1 MSFPIRYRNLNGVI
15 AFASGCHISRV
26 ARARRIF
33 GRQSILV
40 TMSGDTSSPR
50 AEWEAAF
57 SASPTRDAEFTTL
70 SGIPL
75 DPVYGPEDGD
85 FPGQY
90 PYTRGPYASM
100 YRSRLW
106 TMRMFAGFGTAED
119 TNWRFKE
126 IIKAGGTGLSTAFD
140 MPTLLGLDSDDP
152 MSLGEVGRCGVAVDS
167 LSDMEDLYAGIDLG
181 EVTTSMTINSPAAV
195 IFSMFIAQAEKAGVQ
210 RARLGGT
217 LQNDILKE
225 YQAQKEFVFPPRQ
238 SMRLV
243 RDTIDFTAAEMPRWH
258 SVSISGYHI
267 REAGSTAVEELAFTL
282 ANGFAYVELALAA
295 GLDVDAFAPRL
306 SFFFNAHIDF
316 FEEIAKYRAAR
327 RIWARWM
334 KDRYGATD
342 PRSMQ
347 CRFHTQTAGV
357 SLTAQQ
363 PEVNIARTAIEAL
376 AGVLGGTQSLHTNS
390 MDEALAL
397 PTEKAARI
405 ALRTQQV
412 IAHETNV
419 AHVADPLGG
428 SYYVESLTDEVE
440 RQAEEI
446 FAHLE
451 SLGNGSLL
459 EGVITGIEENWFQ
472 GRISDSA
479 YDLERR
485 LNAGQRITVGVNG
498 FKDGNEEDQMQLL
511 RITNEDELRQR
522 KRLDGVRSDRNQD
535 AVAAALEKLRT
546 EAEDPEVNLM
556 PTLIEASHVYAT
568 VGEMMST
575 MAGVFG
581 RHVEVPSI

>member
-1 MSFPIRYRNLNGVI
+1 MVVMATNHDRW
-15 AFASGCHISRV
+15 
-26 ARARRIF
+26 
-33 GRQSILV
+33 Q
-40 TMSGDTSSPR
+40 
-50 AEWEAAF
+50 EAYE
-57 SASPTRDAEFTTL
+57 ASPLRDTRFETM

-75 DPVYGPEDGD
+75 DPVYGPDDGE

-100 YRSRLW
+100 YRSKLW

-126 IIKAGGTGLSTAFD
+126 IIKSGGDGLSTAFD

-152 MSLGEVGRCGVAVDS
+152 MSLGEVGRCGVAVDT
-167 LSDMEDLYAGIDLG
+167 LADMADLYRDIDLG
-181 EVTTSMTINSPAAV
+181 EITTSMTINSPAAV
-195 IFSMFIAQAEKAGVQ
+195 IFAMFVAQAEQAGIP

-225 YQAQKEFVFPPRQ
+225 YQAQKEFVFPPRE

-243 RDTIDFTAAEMPRWH
+243 RDTIAFTAAEMPRWH
-258 SVSISGYHI
+258 SISISGYHI
-267 REAGSTAVEELAFTL
+267 REAGSTAAEELAFTL
-282 ANGFAYVELALAA
+282 ANGFAYVELAKEA
-295 GLDVDAFAPRL
+295 GLAVDSFAPRL

-327 RIWARWM
+327 RIWARWL
-334 KDRYGATD
+334 KERYGAESE
-342 PRSMQ
+342 RSMQ
-347 CRFHTQTAGV
+347 LRFHTQTAGV

-363 PEVNIARTAIEAL
+363 PEVNIVRTAIEAL

-428 SYYVESLTDEVE
+428 SHFVEALTDEME
-440 RQAEEI
+440 RQAEEL
-446 FAHLE
+446 FAELDRM
-451 SLGNGSLL
+451 GDGSML
-459 EGVITGIEENWFQ
+459 EGAIRGIEENWFQ
-472 GRISDSA
+472 GKIADSA
-479 YDLERR
+479 FELERK
-485 LNAGQRITVGVNG
+485 LNSGDRVTIGVNG
-498 FKDGNEEDQMQLL
+498 YTDGNDDDQIELL
-511 RITNEDELRQR
+511 KITNEDEQRQR
-522 KRLDGVRSDRNQD
+522 KRLETIRQDRDSD
-535 AVAAALEKLRT
+535 AVAAALERVRT
-546 EAEDPEVNLM
+546 EAADPEVNLM
-556 PTLIEASHVYAT
+556 PALIDAVKTYAT
-568 VGEMMST
+568 LGEIMHAMET
-575 MAGVFG
+575 EFG
-581 RHVEVPSI
+581 RHVEVPTI